1 MSAVDEVYSES
12 LDTHPALQ
20 AALAA
25 VILVTAY
32 LSLNPPLGSRVPTLG
47 LMLVLVITVALFINF
62 RTLEISV
69 SSGRLTVGYGF
80 IWSRVRLSDILYA
93 EAVRP
98 PFWRYGGLGI
108 RLGLDGS
115 VGYVVDYRRGVR
127 VTRRRG
133 VPIFFNTRNPERIIQ
148 IIDDHVTKSP
158 AE

>member
-1 MSAVDEVYSES
+1 MPVDEVYSES

-32 LSLNPPLGSRVPTLG
+32 LGLNPPPGSRAPTPALI
-47 LMLVLVITVALFINF
+47 LVLIITVALFFNF
-62 RTLEISV
+62 RSLEISV
-69 SSGRLTVGYGF
+69 SGGRLTVGYGF
-80 IWSRVRLSDILYA
+80 IKSRVRLSDILYV

-98 PFWRYGGLGI
+98 PFWRYGGLGV

-133 VPIFFNTRNPERIIQ
+133 MPIFFNTRNPERILQ
-148 IIDDHVTKSP
+148 IIDEHETKLP
-158 AE
+158 TE

>member
-1 MSAVDEVYSES
+1 
-12 LDTHPALQ
+12 
-20 AALAA
+20 
-25 VILVTAY
+25 
-32 LSLNPPLGSRVPTLG
+32 
-47 LMLVLVITVALFINF
+47 MLVLVIMVAIFINF

-69 SSGRLTVGYGF
+69 SGGRLTVGYGF
-80 IWSRVRLSDILYA
+80 IKSRVRLNDILYA

-133 VPIFFNTRNPERIIQ
+133 PPIFFNTRNPEQLMNLLQKYIE
-148 IIDDHVTKSP
+148 K
-158 AE
+158 

>member
-1 MSAVDEVYSES
+1 MPVDEVYSES

-32 LSLNPPLGSRVPTLG
+32 LGLNPPPGSRAPTPALI
-47 LMLVLVITVALFINF
+47 LVLIITVALFFNF
-62 RTLEISV
+62 RSLEISV
-69 SSGRLTVGYGF
+69 SGGRLTVGYGF
-80 IWSRVRLSDILYA
+80 IKSRVRLSDILYV

-98 PFWRYGGLGI
+98 PFWRYGGLGV

-133 VPIFFNTRNPERIIQ
+133 MPIFFNTRNPERILQ
-148 IIDDHVTKSP
+148 IIDDHETKLP
-158 AE
+158 TE